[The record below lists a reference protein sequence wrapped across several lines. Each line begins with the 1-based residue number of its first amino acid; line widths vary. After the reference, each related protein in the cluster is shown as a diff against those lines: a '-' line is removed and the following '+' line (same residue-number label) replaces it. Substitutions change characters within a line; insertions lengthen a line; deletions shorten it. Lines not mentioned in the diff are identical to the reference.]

1 MTSKIDSLVS
11 LVDNFKEK
19 ITDNEY
25 MVIMNTIGLARQSQ
39 LDLKKKLRRLR
50 RKCYKIHYQL
60 QAVTEY
66 AVSQEFDSESEADLL
81 FLESF

>member
-19 ITDNEY
+19 LTDNEY
-25 MVIMNTIGLARQSQ
+25 MVIMNTIGMARQNH

-50 RKCYKIHYQL
+50 RKCYKVHFQL
-60 QAVTEY
+60 MAVTDY
-66 AVSQEFDSESEADLL
+66 AVSQEFDSDSEADLL

>member
-25 MVIMNTIGLARQSQ
+25 MVIMNTIGLARQNQ

-60 QAVTEY
+60 QSVTEY

>member
-25 MVIMNTIGLARQSQ
+25 MVIMNAIGLARQNQ
-39 LDLKKKLRRLR
+39 LDLNKKLRRLR

>member
-11 LVDNFKEK
+11 LVDDFKEK
-19 ITDNEY
+19 LTDNEY
-25 MVIMNTIGLARQSQ
+25 MVIMNTIGMVRQNH

-50 RKCYKIHYQL
+50 RKCYKVHFQL
-60 QAVTEY
+60 MAVTEY
-66 AVSQEFDSESEADLL
+66 AVSQEFDSDSEADLL

>member
-11 LVDNFKEK
+11 LVDDFKEK

-25 MVIMNTIGLARQSQ
+25 MVIMNTIGVARQQQ

-50 RKCYKIHYQL
+50 RKCYKIHLQL

-81 FLESF
+81 FMESF

>member
-19 ITDNEY
+19 LTDNEY
-25 MVIMNTIGLARQSQ
+25 MVVVNTIGSGRQDH
-39 LDLKKKLRRLR
+39 LDLRKKLRRLR

-60 QAVTEY
+60 LAVTEY